1 MSTNALAYA
10 FARQAFAD
18 YQTYQQLEREAA
30 LAIPLCHRLLFL
42 QMACEKLSRA
52 RLYRT
57 ASELSQVKDLHT
69 YTEKQLP
76 LILRET
82 YSRRNRSHLAGHVLE
97 DWRRL
102 AASIQVLAPA
112 AKEGGWRPD
121 NCEYPWTDASGNV
134 VSPLDHLF
142 ECSVLLRARGGSSF
156 LKLLGFSV
164 ELAVA
169 EYER

>member
-57 ASELSQVKDLHT
+57 ASELSQVKG
-69 YTEKQLP
+69 P
-76 LILRET
+76 P
-82 YSRRNRSHLAGHVLE
+82 HV
-97 DWRRL
+97 
-102 AASIQVLAPA
+102 
-112 AKEGGWRPD
+112 
-121 NCEYPWTDASGNV
+121 Y
-134 VSPLDHLF
+134 
-142 ECSVLLRARGGSSF
+142 
-156 LKLLGFSV
+156 
-164 ELAVA
+164 
-169 EYER
+169 